1 MNDDDLS
8 SWLRQCSDISSGFM
22 FNENP
27 DVSKKIRRS
36 TLFCFVHL
44 ELSNAMCGL
53 RFWWACRYIVIY
65 G

>member
-8 SWLRQCSDISSGFM
+8 GWLRQCSDISSGFM

-27 DVSKKIRRS
+27 DVSKKI
-36 TLFCFVHL
+36 VHL